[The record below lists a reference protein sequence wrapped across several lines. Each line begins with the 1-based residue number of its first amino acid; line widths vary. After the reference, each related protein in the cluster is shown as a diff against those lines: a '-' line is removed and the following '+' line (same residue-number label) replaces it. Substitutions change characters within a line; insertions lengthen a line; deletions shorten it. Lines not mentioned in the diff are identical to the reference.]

1 MTFGY
6 HTINIMTAK
15 IPFTH
20 TRLLYLENMYQLTA
34 QAHVEEINATK
45 TIIILD
51 QTVFYPQ
58 GGGQPADKG
67 SITSDNG
74 VFEVHRVYS
83 ENGIVYHEGI
93 FQRGSFASGEL
104 VNLHVQQSLRE
115 LHNRNH
121 TAGHL
126 IDYALLNLGY
136 AFESAKAY
144 HFPQGPYVEYV
155 GTLDQQQREQLQAK
169 LEESANNIVKQAL
182 PVTVSFLNNDPKKR
196 VMAVAGYA
204 PILCGGTHVHTTQD
218 IKHIT
223 IRKIK
228 NEKGNLRVSY
238 AVD

>member
-1 MTFGY
+1 
-6 HTINIMTAK
+6 MTAK

-34 QAHVEEINATK
+34 QAHVEEINTTK

-67 SITSDNG
+67 FIKSGTG
-74 VFEVHRVYS
+74 TFEVHSVYS
-83 ENGIVYHEGI
+83 QNGIVQHEGM
-93 FQRGSFASGEL
+93 FQSGYFAPGEI
-104 VNLHVQQSLRE
+104 VNLEVQQDLRE

-121 TAGHL
+121 TSGHL

-136 AFESAKAY
+136 TLESAKAY

-155 GTLDQQQREQLQAK
+155 GTLDQQEREQLQAK
-169 LEESANNIVKQAL
+169 LEESANNIIKQAL
-182 PVTVSFLNNDPKKR
+182 AVRVYFLNNDPKKR
-196 VMAVAGYA
+196 VMAVTGYA
-204 PILCGGTHVHTTQD
+204 PILCGGTHVHSTQD